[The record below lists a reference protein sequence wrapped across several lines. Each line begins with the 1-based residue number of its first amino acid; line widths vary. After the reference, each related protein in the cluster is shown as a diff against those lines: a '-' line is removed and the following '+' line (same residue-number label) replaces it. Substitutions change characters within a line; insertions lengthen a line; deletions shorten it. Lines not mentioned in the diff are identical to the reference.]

1 MRGCV
6 LCGAS
11 PVFPSYCIVCE
22 KCRGAANGNR
32 SALTSYNSGSGAA
45 GGLSP
50 GAITPVSYAALQ
62 ALAQRNAAAHQNALA
77 LQGLANMAPMFSAGS
92 FVGPHPLAAYL
103 DQAQIGSAK
112 PLERG
117 DMRVGEIVGYRIWR
131 VDNGYLKSFSYPI
144 SWMPGHPISGKPGDH
159 DSAGIWAFKDPHRAL
174 HKMLETPDSVM
185 GSVYLWGEIVE
196 HADGYRAEFAE
207 VRSIEEQ
214 NIYRGNWRWGRRA
227 IIKELMDDLRARY
240 VVES

>member
-1 MRGCV
+1 
-6 LCGAS
+6 
-11 PVFPSYCIVCE
+11 
-22 KCRGAANGNR
+22 
-32 SALTSYNSGSGAA
+32 
-45 GGLSP
+45 
-50 GAITPVSYAALQ
+50 
-62 ALAQRNAAAHQNALA
+62 
-77 LQGLANMAPMFSAGS
+77 
-92 FVGPHPLAAYL
+92 
-103 DQAQIGSAK
+103 
-112 PLERG
+112 
-117 DMRVGEIVGYRIWR
+117 MRVGEIIGYRIWR

-227 IIKELMDDLRARY
+227 IIKELMDELRERY
-240 VVES
+240 VVEA